1 MNKKKNTWHFC
12 CNFLNIFFL
21 KTFSRKHT
29 HQNRHADKIQLSI
42 FRILRPGAIWVNLGP
57 LLYHYSD
64 VSGEGSIEP
73 SYEDLLIIIR
83 GCGFQILVS
92 LISHSKFISYQPLFS
107 MIFFRIFRK
116 MRRELKRN
124 MLRIHDQCNKVNIW
138 AYFLYVKSQF

>member
-1 MNKKKNTWHFC
+1 MNKKKILDIFVVIFWTF
-12 CNFLNIFFL
+12 FFL

-92 LISHSKFISYQPLFS
+92 LISHSKFISYQHLFS

>member
-1 MNKKKNTWHFC
+1 MNKKNTWHFC

-73 SYEDLLIIIR
+73 SYEDLLMIIR

-92 LISHSKFISYQPLFS
+92 LISHSKFISYQPLFP